1 MIDVRLQ
8 QDPIDVG
15 STYQELVNAKFGAV
29 NMFVGTIREWTGDI
43 QTEKIRYTAYKEMAI
58 KELSKL
64 AHEVEAKYDAD
75 VVVIHRLGEL
85 ELTDI
90 AVFIGVAT
98 PHRAA
103 SYEGSR
109 FIIENLKKR
118 VPIWKE
124 EVDTDRVRWG
134 GERDDAH

>member
-8 QDPIDVG
+8 QEPIDVG
-15 STYQELVNAKFGAV
+15 ATYQKLVNAKFGAV

-43 QTEKIRYTAYKEMAI
+43 QTQTIRYTAYKEMAI

-75 VVVIHRLGEL
+75 VIVIHRLGEL
-85 ELTDI
+85 ALTDI

-109 FIIENLKKR
+109 FIIEELKK
-118 VPIWKE
+118 K
-124 EVDTDRVRWG
+124 G
-134 GERDDAH
+134 ANLERRSGYGSCSLGR

>member
-15 STYQELVNAKFGAV
+15 QVYQELVDAKFGAV
-29 NMFVGTIREWTGDI
+29 NMFVGTIREWTGEI
-43 QTEKIRYTAYKEMAI
+43 QTKTIRYTAYKEMAI

-64 AHEVEAKYDAD
+64 AHEVEAEYDAN

-109 FIIENLKKR
+109 FIIEELKKR

>member
-8 QDPIDVG
+8 HEPIDVG
-15 STYQELVNAKFGAV
+15 STYQQLVNARFGAV

-43 QTEKIRYTAYKEMAI
+43 QTKTIHYTAYKEMAL

-64 AHEVEAKYDAD
+64 ANEVEEKFDAD
-75 VVVIHRLGEL
+75 VIVIHRLGEL
-85 ELTDI
+85 QLTDI

-109 FIIENLKKR
+109 FIIEELKKR

-124 EVDTDRVRWG
+124 EVDTDRIRWG

>member
-8 QDPIDVG
+8 QEPIDVG
-15 STYQELVNAKFGAV
+15 ATYQELVNARFGAV

-43 QTEKIRYTAYKEMAI
+43 QTQTIRYTAYKEMAI

-64 AHEVEAKYDAD
+64 AQEVETKYDAD
-75 VVVIHRLGEL
+75 VIVIHRLGEL
-85 ELTDI
+85 ALTDI

-109 FIIENLKKR
+109 FIIEELKKR